1 MKIDFS
7 PAIMLRRCRLI
18 TLCNVHY
25 YTAVETFLRLSLYMN
40 INAAV
45 LRRPSVTGESAVR
58 HASDA
63 AAVAETRRRRR
74 R

>member
-18 TLCNVHY
+18 NTLCTVH
-25 YTAVETFLRLSLYMN
+25 YTAVETFLRLSLCMN